1 MRVLHPGN
9 KHPWSYYCSYS
20 FYRSAS
26 LSFPSRNPAGSYYES
41 FQKIATELENGDL
54 SLEDSVSKFEEG
66 MKLSKQCNDLL
77 ENAEKRITILLK
89 DGEETKE
96 ESFVQEEE

>member
-1 MRVLHPGN
+1 MEKKG
-9 KHPWSYYCSYS
+9 S
-20 FYRSAS
+20 FEETIKE
-26 LSFPSRNPAGSYYES
+26 LE
-41 FQKIATELENGDL
+41 KIATELENGDL

-96 ESFVQEEE
+96 ESFIQEEE

>member
-1 MRVLHPGN
+1 MEKKG
-9 KHPWSYYCSYS
+9 S
-20 FYRSAS
+20 FEETIKE
-26 LSFPSRNPAGSYYES
+26 LE
-41 FQKIATELENGDL
+41 KIATELENGDL

-66 MKLSKQCNDLL
+66 MKQCNDLL

>member
-1 MRVLHPGN
+1 MEKKG
-9 KHPWSYYCSYS
+9 S
-20 FYRSAS
+20 FEETIKE
-26 LSFPSRNPAGSYYES
+26 LE
-41 FQKIATELENGDL
+41 KIATELENGDL

-96 ESFVQEEE
+96 ESFVQEAE